1 MSISKKLSS
10 VQAGGAGEYVE
21 DVFSTYLYTGNGSTQ
36 TITNGIDLAG
46 EGGLVWIKRRE
57 IGYHV
62 VSDTERG
69 FNYKLHPNTANSNL
83 YDNNAITSFNS
94 DGFAVGA
101 DADTGASGGN
111 YASWT
116 FRKAP
121 KFFDVVTY
129 TGNGSSQEIPHNL
142 GTAPGV
148 VIVKNLAQAV
158 NWVVYHKDLATGHYL
173 ELNTTDASTL
183 ATNYFNSDAGDPT
196 DAFFRVGGSS
206 LTNSSG
212 INYVAYLF
220 AHNNGDGGFGENA
233 DQDIIKCGSYTGN
246 GSSDGPEIDL
256 GWEPQWLL
264 VKRAT
269 NAANWLVF
277 DTLRGWDTSATDYAL
292 LPDDASSELSGA
304 SVGGDFGEP
313 IATGF
318 KVRSTWTGLN
328 GSGDTYIYIA
338 IRRPHKPAET
348 GSEVFDVDAY
358 AGNSATRVIATGF
371 PVDLSMF
378 RIRNTGVGQT
388 LVEDRLTGAGT
399 RLFTDSTAAET
410 SSTTTVTGYDL
421 NTGVEIGSNG
431 DLNSSGSN
439 YVNWNFKRSPGF
451 FDVVCTTGGST
462 PFTRSHNLGVA
473 PEMIIAKARSSAFNW
488 EVWHKDLST
497 GNGLHLNLIDA
508 EDSSTVVGSVDP
520 TDTTFDLTTTQSYIS
535 YLFASQAGISK
546 VGSYTGDGNAQQLI
560 DCGFTT
566 GVRFVLIKR
575 TDAIGYWQVYD
586 SVRGITA
593 GNDKTL
599 YLDETWAEDED
610 DRIDPH
616 ASGFYVNAPT
626 AANLNVSGAT
636 YIFLAI
642 A

>member
-1 MSISKKLSS
+1 LRLSETNAASYSSTHLDWGVTDSSFTADSFLSRNIS
-10 VQAGGAGEYVE
+10 
-21 DVFSTYLYTGNGSTQ
+21 GNT
-36 TITNGIDLAG
+36 
-46 EGGLVWIKRRE
+46 
-57 IGYHV
+57 
-62 VSDTERG
+62 
-69 FNYKLHPNTANSNL
+69 
-83 YDNNAITSFNS
+83 
-94 DGFAVGA
+94 
-101 DADTGASGGN
+101 
-111 YASWT
+111 
-116 FRKAP
+116 
-121 KFFDVVTY
+121 
-129 TGNGSSQEIPHNL
+129 
-142 GTAPGV
+142 
-148 VIVKNLAQAV
+148 
-158 NWVVYHKDLATGHYL
+158 
-173 ELNTTDASTL
+173 
-183 ATNYFNSDAGDPT
+183 
-196 DAFFRVGGSS
+196 
-206 LTNSSG
+206 
-212 INYVAYLF
+212 YVAYLF
-220 AHNNGDGGFGENA
+220 AHNNGDGEFGENA